1 MSKKYDVNH
10 SPGSYRKK
18 CFRRALMLLA
28 LVQLMLPITL
38 SAQQV
43 ELSMKSGN
51 LAGVITQLQQKL
63 PQYRFSFQQE
73 VLEKVNVTDLQLR
86 SQNLTDLLDR
96 LKARFGLQ
104 YWVDGMFVSFKY
116 SPAKDSSTPTLKIEN
131 GLVTGKIIDEETS
144 QPVSGAT
151 IRINKKGTV
160 TADDGSFTLSMPAGN
175 YSAQISS
182 VGYIG
187 KEVSGIIVKINEYF
201 TLNATLKRQKGQ
213 LAEVIVKSSARKEG
227 VNAHYA
233 RQKNAAS
240 VTDGISAEQIAR
252 TPDNDMGQALKR
264 ISGLTTVDNKSV
276 IVRGMSDRY
285 NQAMLDG
292 VVIPSTSMNKRNFS
306 FDIIPAEMVSN
317 VVVNK
322 TATPDQSSEFSGGQ
336 VSINTLDIPS
346 ANFTNISIGTGFSS
360 QATGKDFYRLGE
372 RHTSEMFGLFHSS
385 AKKPDG
391 LLPWVWNMDA
401 ITLDAPPGANDNPL
415 LNNWQ
420 LNFERPDLK
429 YNDLN
434 AIEQSKKLNADAL
447 KMYKYKVQPNQNYRL
462 ALGRVYKLKNN
473 LQFGFSASANIRNE
487 QNIVHYNNVR
497 GQSYL
502 NSYVDSSNY
511 GQNGAG
517 NSYRFNSSSGLVG
530 NLGLQGKKFKIALK
544 NMYARTYSDNYNEA
558 VRLNYRDESNRI
570 RKELY
575 QLPEA
580 MSLQQHQLTGDWQ
593 LPGGIRFE
601 GLLAIN
607 KIRQEILDERKLQY
621 RLSARIGDKNY
632 FQSPNLLMHSSYSN
646 NTVALDSRMWT
657 STDEMDYNWGANF
670 SKVFGKESSFKT
682 LIKTGYQGWTKK
694 RSLDVFRMLP
704 MTRSAKAGELLPEI
718 QLPYEELL
726 SPANIGAGTG
736 QAYYYAENIGGR
748 IFSGDMNSHAMYL
761 MADQKLFGKLRL
773 VYGARLEYY
782 DLSNRQAEL
791 LKKRYGND
799 IPDYMKFEE
808 GTNEQD
814 WQLLPSINATYSFTN
829 TLNLRASY
837 SKTAIRPDFRETSF
851 FGFYDYELDAHVS
864 GQDVVSTLIDNYD
877 LRLEWYPS
885 PGEIISI
892 TGYYK
897 HLDKPIE
904 LVNNPA
910 FQDGSYYV
918 FANMAAAKNYGLE
931 MEIRKN
937 LSFIGDKSWL
947 SDLFVY
953 ANGTLLKSKVDFEGP
968 WQFRTVNGVIERFK
982 DRLPGMDRPLIGQS
996 PWLLNL
1002 GIGYWGEYF
1011 GATGSYNHRG
1021 YRSNLI
1027 RQQPMSI
1034 EFEQAPRLLDFQ
1046 LYGRFIKKKLELK
1059 LNMANILN
1067 EWSNYYVNAKG
1078 YELVSQGS
1086 GPQEFRKA
1094 NGNNGYNKADGDL
1107 IMYRSREGQRISFT
1121 ATYKF

>member
-1 MSKKYDVNH
+1 
-10 SPGSYRKK
+10 
-18 CFRRALMLLA
+18 
-28 LVQLMLPITL
+28 MLPITL

-43 ELSMKSGN
+43 ELSIKNGT
-51 LAGVITQLQQKL
+51 LAGVVAQLQQKL

-73 VLEKVNVTDLQLR
+73 VLEKVKVADLNLKAPT
-86 SQNLTDLLDR
+86 LTDLLDR
-96 LKARFGLQ
+96 LKSRFGLQ

-116 SPAKDSSTPTLKIEN
+116 SSPKDSSAPDPKNEN

-144 QPVSGAT
+144 QPVSGVS

-160 TADDGSFTLSMPAGN
+160 TGDDGSFTLSLPAGS
-175 YSAQISS
+175 YAAQISY

-187 KEVSGIIVKINEYF
+187 KEVSGILIKPNEYF
-201 TLNATLKRQKGQ
+201 TLNITLKRQKGQ
-213 LAEVIVKSSARKEG
+213 LAEVVVKSSARKES

-252 TPDNDMGQALKR
+252 TPDNDMGQSLKR
-264 ISGLTTVDNKSV
+264 ISGLTTVSNKSV
-276 IVRGMSDRY
+276 VVRGMSDRY

-306 FDIIPAEMVSN
+306 FDIIPTEMVSN

-322 TATPDQSSEFSGGQ
+322 TATPDMSSEFSGGQ

-346 ANFTNISIGTGFSS
+346 ANFTSISKGTGISS
-360 QATGKDFYRLGE
+360 QAIGKDFYRMGE
-372 RHTSEMFGLFHSS
+372 RNTSEMFGFFHHS
-385 AKKPDG
+385 AKKPAD
-391 LLPWVWNMDA
+391 LMPWVWNNDA
-401 ITLDAPPGANDNPL
+401 IRLDAPPGASNDPML
-415 LNNWQ
+415 DNWK

-429 YNDLN
+429 YNDLD
-434 AIEQSKKLNADAL
+434 AIAQSKKLNADAL
-447 KMYKYKVQPNQNYRL
+447 KMHKYKVQPNQNYRF
-462 ALGRVYKLKNN
+462 AVGRVYRLKNN
-473 LQFGFSASANIRNE
+473 MQFGFSASANIRNE
-487 QNIVHYNNVR
+487 QNIVDYNNVR
-497 GQSYL
+497 GQNYT
-502 NSYVDSSNY
+502 NSYIDSSTF

-517 NSYRFNSSSGLVG
+517 KSYRFSSSSGLVG
-530 NLGLQGKKFKIALK
+530 NLGLQGKSFRIALK
-544 NMYARTYSDNYNEA
+544 NMYARTYSDNFNEA
-558 VRLNYRDESNRI
+558 VRLDYRDETNRI

-580 MSLQQHQLTGDWQ
+580 MWLQQHQLTGDLQ
-593 LPGGIRFE
+593 LPGGIKFE
-601 GLLAIN
+601 GLIAVN
-607 KIRQEILDERKLQY
+607 KIHQEILDERKLQY
-621 RLSARIGDKNY
+621 RLSTRIGDKYY
-632 FQSPNLLMHSSYSN
+632 FQTPNLLKHSSYSN

-657 STDEMDYNWGANF
+657 NIDEMDYNWGANF
-670 SKVFGKESSFKT
+670 SKIIAKESSFKT
-682 LIKTGYQGWTKK
+682 LIKMGYQGWTKK

-704 MTRSAKAGELLPEI
+704 MTRSAKAGEILPEI
-718 QLPYEELL
+718 QLPYEVLL
-726 SPANIGAGTG
+726 SPDKIGAGTG

-748 IFSGDMNSHAMYL
+748 IFNGSMNSHAMYL

-791 LKKRYGND
+791 LRKRYGDNV
-799 IPDYMKFEE
+799 PDYMKFQE
-808 GTNEQD
+808 GTKEQD

-877 LRLEWYPS
+877 VRLEWYPS
-885 PGEIISI
+885 PGEIISV

-897 HLDKPIE
+897 NLDKPIE

-918 FANMAAAKNYGLE
+918 FANMAAAKNYGVEL
-931 MEIRKN
+931 EIRKN
-937 LSFIGDKSWL
+937 LSFVADKSWL
-947 SDLFVY
+947 SDFFVY

-968 WQFRTVNGVIERFK
+968 WQFRTVDGVIERFK

-1027 RQQPMSI
+1027 RAEPMNI

-1046 LYGRFIKKKLELK
+1046 VYGRMMKKKLEVK
-1059 LNMANILN
+1059 LNIANILN

-1078 YELVSQGS
+1078 YETTTTGS
-1086 GPQEFRKA
+1086 GPREFRKL
-1094 NGNNGYNKADGDL
+1094 NGNNGYNKKDGDL
-1107 IMYRSREGQRISFT
+1107 IMYRSREGQRFSLT